1 MVKLFGKKYPV
12 RKLLLFAIEGSFL
25 FLSFIAVA
33 ILRYGPGFLLA
44 PGPFFWGR
52 VGLVVFVCLLS
63 LYYFDLYTF
72 RSRINYLEMTSRL
85 AQALGTACV
94 LLGFLFFAFP
104 ALLPGKGIFLAGLV
118 VFIALSSLW
127 RYAYCWILRK
137 GIWAIPVLIVG
148 QGRFPFDI
156 IREIATN
163 HDCGYKIVG
172 MVSDGNLDA
181 DSLSISTDL
190 PFFGSFSGLLEK
202 VKTAGAEELIVAMD
216 QRRGSLPVEE
226 LLRCKM
232 EGIPVHEGETFYE
245 EVTGRI
251 LVDKINPS
259 WLIFHEGF
267 QKRPLMLF
275 LKRVVGMSTSAVGLI
290 LSLPFTLLIAIL
302 IKLESE
308 GPVFYRQE
316 RVGKDGRIFEVIK
329 FRSMRQDAEQDGAQ
343 WARSDDERVTR
354 VGRVIRRLRIDEIP
368 QMWNVLK
375 GDMSFVGPRPERPLF
390 VEKLREKI
398 RYYDQRHTVQP
409 GITGWAQI
417 NYPYGSSVKD
427 AKCKLEYDLYYIKHM
442 SVVLDLYIILKT
454 VKTILFR
461 EGAR

>member
-12 RKLLLFAIEGSFL
+12 RKLLLFSIEGSFL

-52 VGLVVFVCLLS
+52 IGLVVFVCLLS

-72 RSRINYLEMTSRL
+72 RSGFNYLEMTSRL

-104 ALLPGKGIFLAGLV
+104 ALLPGKGVFLAGLM

-127 RYAYCWILRK
+127 RYAYCWILRR
-137 GIWAIPVLIVG
+137 GLWSIPALIVG

-156 IREIATN
+156 VGEIVAN
-163 HDCGYKIVG
+163 HDCGYRVAGIVLNEDPDPG
-172 MVSDGNLDA
+172 
-181 DSLSISTDL
+181 SLPDTIPL
-190 PFFGSFSGLLEK
+190 FGSFSNLFEK
-202 VKTAGAEELIVAMD
+202 VQRAGAEELIVAMD
-216 QRRGSLPVEE
+216 QRRGNLPVEE
-226 LLRCKM
+226 LLHCKM

-267 QKRPLMLF
+267 QKRPSMLF
-275 LKRVVGMSTSAVGLI
+275 LKRVVGMGVSAIGLI
-290 LSLPFTLLIAIL
+290 LSLPFTLFIAIL
-302 IKLESE
+302 IKLESQ
-308 GPVFYRQE
+308 GPLFYRQE
-316 RVGKDGRIFEVIK
+316 RVGKDGRTFEVIK
-329 FRSMRQDAEQDGAQ
+329 FRSMRQDAEQDGPQ
-343 WARSDDERVTR
+343 WANSNDDRVTR

-375 GDMSFVGPRPERPLF
+375 GEMSFVGPRPERPLF
-390 VEKLREKI
+390 VEELREKI

-417 NYPYGSSVKD
+417 NYPYGSSVED
-427 AKCKLEYDLYYIKHM
+427 ARRKLEYDLYYIKHM

-461 EGAR
+461 EGSR